1 MIEYKKNF
9 CYRVFCVVLLLVLA
23 LVLTGCSSSAKTGA
37 EGDRQTTAL
46 SAETPAE
53 EKKDGSESGAPA
65 EEKKDGSE
73 SGAPAEEKKDGSE
86 SGTPS
91 QEKING
97 GRAGTSAPVAEEN
110 SRLQVV
116 TTIFPQY
123 DFARHI
129 AGDRAD
135 VTMLLK
141 PGEEVHS
148 YEPTPQDIKKIQNCD
163 LFIYVGGENDVWV
176 ENILDSVKGD
186 QEGPQTVRLLALV
199 ETYSEEHLEG
209 MMEEKGHDHDHE
221 HEPEGTA
228 EADSEDHDHEHESE
242 SNPGESH
249 DHQHEPEGTAEAD
262 SEDHDHDHKADASD
276 QNTKGTDTHST
287 HAHSHEEEPDE
298 HVWTSPQNC
307 VILIE
312 KLTEE
317 FCAADPVNAEY
328 YRKNGD
334 AYRKEFE
341 ELDARYRD
349 MAASA
354 PRKTILFGD
363 RFPFRYLAEELGL
376 TCYAAFPGCSSESEP
391 SAATIAFLIDKAAE
405 EKLPVVFQI
414 EFSNGNIARAIS
426 EAAELK
432 MKINAAK
439 QAEESSGGENNSGL
453 SAAEA
458 GGMKI
463 QVLQLHSC
471 HNITADEF
479 KSGETCLSLM
489 TKNLKALRTALG
501 APAE

>member
-9 CYRVFCVVLLLVLA
+9 CYRAFCVVLLLVLA

-46 SAETPAE
+46 SAET
-53 EKKDGSESGAPA
+53 PA

-199 ETYSEEHLEG
+199 ETYSEEQLEG

-221 HEPEGTA
+221 HESEGTA
-228 EADSEDHDHEHESE
+228 E
-242 SNPGESH
+242 
-249 DHQHEPEGTAEAD
+249 
-262 SEDHDHDHKADASD
+262 EDHDHDHKADASD

-287 HAHSHEEEPDE
+287 HVHSHEEEPDE

-405 EKLPVVFQI
+405 EKLPVIFQI

-479 KSGETCLSLM
+479 KSGQTCLSLM
-489 TKNLKALRTALG
+489 TKNLEALRTALG

>member
-1 MIEYKKNF
+1 MIEHKKNF
-9 CYRVFCVVLLLVLA
+9 CYRGFCVVLLMVLA
-23 LVLTGCSSSAKTGA
+23 LVLSGCSPSAKTDA

-46 SAETPAE
+46 SAGIPAE
-53 EKKDGSESGAPA
+53 EKKDDSESGA
-65 EEKKDGSE
+65 
-73 SGAPAEEKKDGSE
+73 
-86 SGTPS
+86 PS

-97 GRAGTSAPVAEEN
+97 VRAGASASEAEEN

-199 ETYSEEHLEG
+199 ETYSEEQLEG

-221 HEPEGTA
+221 HE
-228 EADSEDHDHEHESE
+228 SESSPDENHDHE
-242 SNPGESH
+242 
-249 DHQHEPEGTAEAD
+249 HEPEGTAEAD

-479 KSGETCLSLM
+479 KSGQTCLSLM
-489 TKNLKALRTALG
+489 TKNLEALRTALG

>member
-9 CYRVFCVVLLLVLA
+9 CYRAFCVVLLLVLA

-53 EKKDGSESGAPA
+53 EKKDGSESGTA
-65 EEKKDGSE
+65 
-73 SGAPAEEKKDGSE
+73 AEEKKDGSE

-209 MMEEKGHDHDHE
+209 MMEEKGHDHE

-228 EADSEDHDHEHESE
+228 EADSEDHDHEHE
-242 SNPGESH
+242 
-249 DHQHEPEGTAEAD
+249 PEGTAE
-262 SEDHDHDHKADASD
+262 EDHDHDHKADASD

-287 HAHSHEEEPDE
+287 HVHSHEEEPDE

-334 AYRKEFE
+334 TYRKEFE

-479 KSGETCLSLM
+479 KSGQTCLSLM
-489 TKNLKALRTALG
+489 TKNLEALRTALG

>member
-9 CYRVFCVVLLLVLA
+9 CYRAFCVVLLLVLA

-53 EKKDGSESGAPA
+53 EKKDGSESGSPS
-65 EEKKDGSE
+65 EEKKN
-73 SGAPAEEKKDGSE
+73 SGM
-86 SGTPS
+86 
-91 QEKING
+91 
-97 GRAGTSAPVAEEN
+97 AGASASVAEEN

-228 EADSEDHDHEHESE
+228 E
-242 SNPGESH
+242 
-249 DHQHEPEGTAEAD
+249 
-262 SEDHDHDHKADASD
+262 EDHDHDHKADASD

-405 EKLPVVFQI
+405 EKLPVIFQI

-479 KSGETCLSLM
+479 KSGQTCLSLM
-489 TKNLKALRTALG
+489 TKNLEALRTALG

>member
-9 CYRVFCVVLLLVLA
+9 CYRAFCVVLLLVLA

-53 EKKDGSESGAPA
+53 EKKDGSESGTTA
-65 EEKKDGSE
+65 EEKKDGS
-73 SGAPAEEKKDGSE
+73 K
-86 SGTPS
+86 SGTAAE
-91 QEKING
+91 EKING
-97 GRAGTSAPVAEEN
+97 RGAGVSASVAEEN
-110 SRLQVV
+110 SHLQVV

-209 MMEEKGHDHDHE
+209 MMEEKGHDHE
-221 HEPEGTA
+221 HESEGTA
-228 EADSEDHDHEHESE
+228 E
-242 SNPGESH
+242 
-249 DHQHEPEGTAEAD
+249 
-262 SEDHDHDHKADASD
+262 EDHDHDHKADASD

-317 FCAADPVNAEY
+317 FCTADPVNAEY

-405 EKLPVVFQI
+405 EKLPVIFQI

-439 QAEESSGGENNSGL
+439 QAEESSGGENNSDL

-479 KSGETCLSLM
+479 KSGQTCLSLM
-489 TKNLKALRTALG
+489 TKNLEALRTALG

>member
-9 CYRVFCVVLLLVLA
+9 CYRAFCVVLLLVLA

-46 SAETPAE
+46 SAET
-53 EKKDGSESGAPA
+53 PA

-228 EADSEDHDHEHESE
+228 E
-242 SNPGESH
+242 
-249 DHQHEPEGTAEAD
+249 
-262 SEDHDHDHKADASD
+262 EDHDHDHKADASD

-287 HAHSHEEEPDE
+287 HVHSHEEEPDE

-405 EKLPVVFQI
+405 ERLPVVFQI

-479 KSGETCLSLM
+479 KSGQTCLSLM
-489 TKNLKALRTALG
+489 TKNLEALRTALG

>member
-9 CYRVFCVVLLLVLA
+9 CYRAFCVVLLLVLA
-23 LVLTGCSSSAKTGA
+23 LVLTGCSPFAKTDA
-37 EGDRQTTAL
+37 EGDSQTTAL
-46 SAETPAE
+46 SAGTPAV
-53 EKKDGSESGAPA
+53 
-65 EEKKDGSE
+65 
-73 SGAPAEEKKDGSE
+73 EKKDGSE

-199 ETYSEEHLEG
+199 ETYSEEQLEG

-221 HEPEGTA
+221 HEPESDPD
-228 EADSEDHDHEHESE
+228 ENHDHEHESE
-242 SNPGESH
+242 SDPDENHE
-249 DHQHEPEGTAEAD
+249 HEPEGTAE
-262 SEDHDHDHKADASD
+262 EDHDHDHKADASD

-298 HVWTSPQNC
+298 HVWTSPENC

-334 AYRKEFE
+334 TYRKEFE

-405 EKLPVVFQI
+405 EKLPVIFQI

-439 QAEESSGGENNSGL
+439 QTEESSGGENNSGL

-479 KSGETCLSLM
+479 KSGQTCLSLM
-489 TKNLKALRTALG
+489 TKNLEALRTALG

>member
-9 CYRVFCVVLLLVLA
+9 CYRAFCVVLLLVLA
-23 LVLTGCSSSAKTGA
+23 LVLTGCSPFAKTDA
-37 EGDRQTTAL
+37 EGDSQTTAL
-46 SAETPAE
+46 SAGTPAV
-53 EKKDGSESGAPA
+53 
-65 EEKKDGSE
+65 EKKDGSE

-199 ETYSEEHLEG
+199 ETYSEEQLEG

-221 HEPEGTA
+221 HEPESDPD
-228 EADSEDHDHEHESE
+228 ENHDHEHESE
-242 SNPGESH
+242 SDPDENH
-249 DHQHEPEGTAEAD
+249 DHEHESESDPDENHEHEPEGTAE
-262 SEDHDHDHKADASD
+262 EDHDHDHKADASD

-298 HVWTSPQNC
+298 HVWTSPENC

-334 AYRKEFE
+334 TYRKEFE

-405 EKLPVVFQI
+405 EKLPVIFQI

-439 QAEESSGGENNSGL
+439 QTEESSGGENNSGL

-479 KSGETCLSLM
+479 KSGQTCLSLM
-489 TKNLKALRTALG
+489 TKNLEALRTALG

>member
-1 MIEYKKNF
+1 MIEHKKNF
-9 CYRVFCVVLLLVLA
+9 CYRGFCVVLLMVLA
-23 LVLTGCSSSAKTGA
+23 LVLSGCSPSAKTDA

-46 SAETPAE
+46 SAGIPAE
-53 EKKDGSESGAPA
+53 EKKDDSESGA
-65 EEKKDGSE
+65 
-73 SGAPAEEKKDGSE
+73 
-86 SGTPS
+86 PS

-97 GRAGTSAPVAEEN
+97 VRAGASASEAEEN

-186 QEGPQTVRLLALV
+186 QEGPQTVRLMALV
-199 ETYSEEHLEG
+199 ETYSEEQLEG

-221 HEPEGTA
+221 HELEGTA
-228 EADSEDHDHEHESE
+228 E
-242 SNPGESH
+242 
-249 DHQHEPEGTAEAD
+249 
-262 SEDHDHDHKADASD
+262 EDHDHDHRTDASD
-276 QNTKGTDTHST
+276 QNTKGTNAHST
-287 HAHSHEEEPDE
+287 HAHSHEEEADE
-298 HVWTSPQNC
+298 HVWTSPENC

-354 PRKTILFGD
+354 SRKTILFGD

-439 QAEESSGGENNSGL
+439 QAEESSGVENDSGL
-453 SAAEA
+453 SEAET

-479 KSGETCLSLM
+479 KSGQTCLSLM
-489 TKNLKALRTALG
+489 TKNLEALSTALG

>member
-23 LVLTGCSSSAKTGA
+23 LVLTGCSPFAKTDA
-37 EGDRQTTAL
+37 EGDSQTTAL
-46 SAETPAE
+46 SAGTPAV

-86 SGTPS
+86 SGTTAEEKKDGSESGSPS
-91 QEKING
+91 EEKKNSG
-97 GRAGTSAPVAEEN
+97 MAGASASVAEEN

-228 EADSEDHDHEHESE
+228 E
-242 SNPGESH
+242 
-249 DHQHEPEGTAEAD
+249 
-262 SEDHDHDHKADASD
+262 EDHDHDHKADASD

-298 HVWTSPQNC
+298 HVWTSPENC

-405 EKLPVVFQI
+405 EKLPVIFQI

-479 KSGETCLSLM
+479 KSGQTCLSLM
-489 TKNLKALRTALG
+489 TKNLEALRTALG